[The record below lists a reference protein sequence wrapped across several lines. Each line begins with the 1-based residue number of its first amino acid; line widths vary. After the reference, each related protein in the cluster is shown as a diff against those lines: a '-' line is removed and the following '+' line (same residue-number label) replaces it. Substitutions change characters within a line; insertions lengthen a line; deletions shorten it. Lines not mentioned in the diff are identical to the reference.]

1 MAKLSYSEKE
11 AIESLLD
18 MQGGYVSDFTNRQF
32 ADFMFSTYKI
42 QIYADKYA
50 VYGTSK
56 ANRLRAFWD
65 LEPDLTVGKILKE
78 LIQREVRIKEKYRV
92 SDYNLA
98 CETVNR
104 LLNIQKTSPLKEN
117 VAKTDEELF
126 LEKEFKNLKLSELK
140 IDSQI
145 IQIVENRFV
154 EIKQCI
160 KNNANL
166 AAIILIGST
175 LEGIL
180 LGVATNNIRAFN
192 TAKCSPKDR
201 DLKVLHIT
209 KWTFSNL
216 IDVANELQ
224 IIGNDVKQF
233 SHALRDFR
241 NYVHPFHQLS
251 CNFNPD
257 KNTVKICWQVLQA
270 AIDDIIKAGS
280 LNDQTKCF

>member
-11 AIESLLD
+11 AIENLLD

-32 ADFMFSTYKI
+32 ADFMFSTYKV

-50 VYGTSK
+50 AYGNSK

-65 LEPDLTVGKILKE
+65 LESDIVVGKILKE
-78 LIQREVRIKEKYRV
+78 LVQREVRRKQKYRV
-92 SDYNLA
+92 ADYNLA

-104 LLNIQKTSPLKEN
+104 LLNIQKSPQKEDI
-117 VAKTDEELF
+117 VKTDEEIF
-126 LEKEFKNLKLSELK
+126 LEKEFKNLKLFELK

-145 IQIVENRFV
+145 IQIVENRFA

-166 AAIILIGST
+166 ATVILIGST

-180 LGVATNNIRAFN
+180 LGVATNNIRTFN
-192 TAKCSPKDR
+192 TAKCSPKDKN
-201 DLKVLHIT
+201 LKVLHIT

-270 AIDDIIKAGS
+270 AIDDIIKSG
-280 LNDQTKCF
+280 N

>member
-98 CETVNR
+98 
-104 LLNIQKTSPLKEN
+104 
-117 VAKTDEELF
+117 
-126 LEKEFKNLKLSELK
+126 
-140 IDSQI
+140 
-145 IQIVENRFV
+145 
-154 EIKQCI
+154 
-160 KNNANL
+160 
-166 AAIILIGST
+166 
-175 LEGIL
+175 
-180 LGVATNNIRAFN
+180 
-192 TAKCSPKDR
+192 
-201 DLKVLHIT
+201 
-209 KWTFSNL
+209 
-216 IDVANELQ
+216 
-224 IIGNDVKQF
+224 
-233 SHALRDFR
+233 
-241 NYVHPFHQLS
+241 
-251 CNFNPD
+251 
-257 KNTVKICWQVLQA
+257 
-270 AIDDIIKAGS
+270 
-280 LNDQTKCF
+280 